1 MEANPVGLVGVV
13 VDGIDMAA
21 KRSKECELEGVRYRR
36 ENAES
41 HTK

>member
-21 KRSKECELEGVRYRR
+21 KRSEECELEG
-36 ENAES
+36 
-41 HTK
+41 